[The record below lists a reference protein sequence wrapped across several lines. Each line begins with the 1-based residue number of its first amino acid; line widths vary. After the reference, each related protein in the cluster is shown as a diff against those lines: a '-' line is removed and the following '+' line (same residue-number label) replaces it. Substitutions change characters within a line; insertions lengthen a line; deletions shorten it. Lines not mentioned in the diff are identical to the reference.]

1 MSDYDRPL
9 HLYVVEIDPNY
20 EPEMAKRWSFETVHV
35 GLSHREPEEQ
45 LERLQK
51 GAMPF
56 RAVPDSFRWNFTRLR
71 PDLMS
76 PLNPSSGTNWQRMR
90 TSRFRTAHVL
100 QQRGIAVDGQFKHF
114 LVFVIELKPEAIQ
127 LDPHSSNEIGRG
139 LVHVATFGHDKTT
152 KGTLRD
158 SIIFAFEQFRVDK
171 RWNREVVQYGV
182 KVRFD
187 LSPPPVFTKECAEQL
202 EEIWINNLIAWG
214 FVTLNNQ
221 GRRIIGCI

>member
-35 GLSHREPEEQ
+35 GLSHREPEAQ

-51 GAMPF
+51 GDMPF

-100 QQRGIAVDGQFKHF
+100 QQRGVAVDGHF
-114 LVFVIELKPEAIQ
+114 RIFPVFVIELTPEAIQ
-127 LDPHSSNEIGRG
+127 LDPHSPNEIGHG
-139 LVHVATFGHDKTT
+139 LMHVASFGHEKST

-158 SIIFAFEQFRVDK
+158 SIIFAFEHFRVNEEWK
-171 RWNREVVQYGV
+171 PVVVKYGV
-182 KVRFD
+182 KIRFD
-187 LSPPPVFTKECAEQL
+187 LSPPPVFIKECAEQL
-202 EEIWINNLIAWG
+202 EEDWINQLIYWG
-214 FVTLNNQ
+214 YVTLNNQ

>member
-51 GAMPF
+51 GDMPF

-76 PLNPSSGTNWQRMR
+76 PWNPSSGTNWQRMM

-100 QQRGIAVDGQFKHF
+100 QQRGVAVDGHF
-114 LVFVIELKPEAIQ
+114 RIFPVFVIELEPEAIQ
-127 LDPHSSNEIGRG
+127 LDPHSPNEMGRG
-139 LVHVATFGHDKTT
+139 LVK
-152 KGTLRD
+152 
-158 SIIFAFEQFRVDK
+158 I
-171 RWNREVVQYGV
+171 
-182 KVRFD
+182 RFD

-202 EEIWINNLIAWG
+202 EEDWINQLIYWG
-214 FVTLNNQ
+214 YITLNNQ
-221 GRRIIGCI
+221 GRRIIGCV